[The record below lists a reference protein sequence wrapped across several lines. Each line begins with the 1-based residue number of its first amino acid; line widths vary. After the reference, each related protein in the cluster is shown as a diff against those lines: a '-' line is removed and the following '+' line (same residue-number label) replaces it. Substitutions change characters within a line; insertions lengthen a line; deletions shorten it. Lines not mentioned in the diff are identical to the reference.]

1 MKFFKILTKKKFILL
16 NLFLFVYIATN
27 LIGGERGLMSYFDK
41 KNLKNKLLSE
51 KISLT
56 NELIELENKNFLL
69 SKKID
74 LDYLDILYRDK
85 LKFVKEGEILIRLK

>member
-41 KNLKNKLLSE
+41 KNLKNKLLSD